1 MTGTRSFQ
9 LLPRSRTTDRGFTL
23 IEVLLA
29 IFIGS
34 IVLTVLYASFFQITK
49 AKERIED
56 ELDLYHEARVIMSK
70 ITNDL
75 TTAFPRGMVNSQ
87 TTNITTP
94 YFYGVKEGDQS
105 RLIFTSL
112 SRTPT
117 QNAKESDQTM
127 ISYFLQPIQ
136 DSDLFALVRSDNP
149 TFETDT
155 GGTQY
160 ELSER
165 IVSFNLTYIASSP
178 TDGLAPEYATEWNS
192 NETLSLPVAVNVD
205 FVMRNPRGDN
215 IEFSTMV
222 TIPIVN

>member
-1 MTGTRSFQ
+1 M
-9 LLPRSRTTDRGFTL
+9 LPRYRTTDKGFTL

-49 AKERIED
+49 AKSRIEE
-56 ELDLYHEARVIMSK
+56 ELDLYHEVRVIMSK
-70 ITNDL
+70 ITKDL
-75 TTAFPRGMVNSQ
+75 TTAFPRGLVNSQ

-94 YFYGVKEGDQS
+94 YFYGVREGDQS
-105 RLIFTSL
+105 KLIFTSL
-112 SRTPT
+112 ARTPT
-117 QNAKESDQTM
+117 QNSRESDQTM

-165 IVSFNLTYIASSP
+165 IVSFNLTYIANAP
-178 TDGLAPEYATEWNS
+178 ADGEPPQNTTEWNS
-192 NETLSLPVAVNVD
+192 NDTLSLPSAVNVD
-205 FVMRNPRGDN
+205 LVIRNPRGEN

>member
-1 MTGTRSFQ
+1 
-9 LLPRSRTTDRGFTL
+9 LLPRYRTTDKGFTL
-23 IEVLLA
+23 LEVLLA

-49 AKERIED
+49 AKGRIEE
-56 ELDLYHEARVIMSK
+56 ELDLYHEVRVIMSK

-75 TTAFPRGMVNSQ
+75 TTAFPRGLVNSL

-94 YFYGVKEGDQS
+94 YFYGVREGNQS
-105 RLIFTSL
+105 KLMFTSL
-112 SRTPT
+112 ARTPT
-117 QNAKESDQTM
+117 QNSRESDQTM

-165 IVSFNLTYIASSP
+165 IVSFNLTYIAN
-178 TDGLAPEYATEWNS
+178 APAGGEQPQSTTEWNS
-192 NETLSLPVAVNVD
+192 NDTLSLPAAVDVD
-205 FVMRNPRGDN
+205 LVIRNPRGEN
-215 IEFSTMV
+215 VEFSTMV